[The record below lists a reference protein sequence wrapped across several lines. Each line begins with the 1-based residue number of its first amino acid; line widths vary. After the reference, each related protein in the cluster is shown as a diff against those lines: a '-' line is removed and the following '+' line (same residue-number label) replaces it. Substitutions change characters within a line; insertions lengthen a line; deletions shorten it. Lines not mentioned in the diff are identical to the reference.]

1 MLLFC
6 CHRDESAKRQQSVK
20 EHTMNEDIN
29 TVIKT
34 HGDSLMKLP
43 GVVGVYAGLKNDS
56 IPCIKVMIE
65 KDDPA
70 LIAKIPKSLDGFPVE
85 VEVTGRIEPMNPSR

>member
-1 MLLFC
+1 M
-6 CHRDESAKRQQSVK
+6 K
-20 EHTMNEDIN
+20 NDIN

-34 HGDSLMKLP
+34 HGDSLMKIP
-43 GVVGVYAGLKNDS
+43 GVAGVYAGLKDDS

-85 VEVTGRIEPMNPSR
+85 VEVTGRIEPMNPKR